1 MKTARYIFAT
11 LIAVAI
17 FGCQKDPLTEINDG
31 SWNKERNIINIA
43 FADQVGKA
51 SIKRDGDNALIE
63 FSDYSDNFGAIEVK
77 SLELSF
83 GATAS
88 VSAGGKLNFDNP
100 DKTAT
105 ITVTPANG
113 EPLTWTLKASK
124 FINPY
129 KGTWSIQNF
138 KFKWD
143 DWNGWGLQGEANV
156 TDKMVSVANGMDD
169 IITFGAIEGAS
180 PAGLLYGM
188 YERKSGAN
196 AAFGSYG
203 FKSVD
208 WSDKFGQ
215 LPNGAGKYYINSDNT
230 VSIEIDGSSKKL
242 TSKGSKQTDG
252 TTMTYQLNAAQN
264 MTIDWVDYYSTEN
277 QLKVAFEI
285 WYILKKQ

>member
-1 MKTARYIFAT
+1 MKTARYILAT

-43 FADQVGKA
+43 FADQIGKV
-51 SIKRDGDNALIE
+51 SIKRDGEKALIE

-77 SLELSF
+77 SLELSY
-83 GATAS
+83 GATSS
-88 VSAGGKLNFDNP
+88 VVAGGKLNFDNP

-105 ITVTPANG
+105 IIVTPANG

-124 FINPY
+124 YTNPY
-129 KGTWSIQNF
+129 TGTWSVQTF
-138 KFKWD
+138 RFKWD

-156 TDKMVSVANGMDD
+156 ADKMSSVSKGLDD
-169 IITFGAIEGAS
+169 RITFGAIAGINAS
-180 PAGLLYGM
+180 GLLYGN
-188 YERKSGAN
+188 YERVSGAD
-196 AAFGSYG
+196 AAFGSYTFNG
-203 FKSVD
+203 VD

-215 LPNGAGKYYINSDNT
+215 LPNGKGKYYINSDNT
-230 VSIEIDGSSKKL
+230 ITIEIDGSGKKL
-242 TSKGSKQTDG
+242 TSKGSKQADG
-252 TTMTYQLNAAQN
+252 VTMNYQLNSTQIW
-264 MTIDWVDYYSTEN
+264 TIDWNNYYNTEN